1 MKKEMSGK
9 MQTAVNM
16 FASMLTYVI
25 TMLISFFLS
34 PYIVKNI
41 GVDANGFIG
50 LANNFINYA
59 SLITIA
65 LNALAGR
72 FITISI
78 YQNNYKAANKYFSS
92 VFFSNAFLSLI
103 IAIIGT
109 VIVTFLNSFIDV
121 SDQLLPDVRLLFA
134 LLFINCIISTMD
146 SVFSVATFARN
157 KLYLNSLRSIESNI
171 MRVIAIV
178 SLFSFFTP
186 KLFYVAIAS
195 VLAASYCL
203 IVNIFYTKKL
213 LPEIKL
219 SHRNFDFKMVKE
231 LVAGGIWSLVNRLGQ
246 ILLDGLDLLITNVFI
261 NSVSM
266 GVLSISKTIPTAI
279 NGIVGN
285 IVSIFSPNF
294 TILYAQK
301 KNDELLKNIKQSM
314 KIMGVITNIPVIVL
328 IICGKDFYALWQPTV
343 DASVLYKLS
352 LLSCGCIIISGGIN
366 CLYDIFAVVNKLRAN
381 SLVVIFTG
389 CLNALIVFILLKTTD
404 LGVYAVAG
412 VSTTISIFR
421 NLLFTVPYGAKCLNL
436 KWYTFYPDVVRPL
449 LYVLSTVGV
458 CFLTVSKFAAGS
470 WILLVVKGIMT
481 VSVSF
486 LIGYFV
492 VLSKNERTVIKR
504 IVKSKI
510 RKNR

>member
-1 MKKEMSGK
+1 MSGK

-16 FASMLTYVI
+16 FASILTYVI

-186 KLFYVAIAS
+186 KLFYVASAS

-352 LLSCGCIIISGGIN
+352 DRKS
-366 CLYDIFAVVNKLRAN
+366 VV
-381 SLVVIFTG
+381 
-389 CLNALIVFILLKTTD
+389 
-404 LGVYAVAG
+404 
-412 VSTTISIFR
+412 
-421 NLLFTVPYGAKCLNL
+421 
-436 KWYTFYPDVVRPL
+436 
-449 LYVLSTVGV
+449 
-458 CFLTVSKFAAGS
+458 
-470 WILLVVKGIMT
+470 
-481 VSVSF
+481 
-486 LIGYFV
+486 
-492 VLSKNERTVIKR
+492 
-504 IVKSKI
+504 
-510 RKNR
+510 